1 MAEPKTKTKSKYREA
16 PIPESK
22 INIVKQLAELL
33 KTKKTILVASIKN
46 LPAAQLQEISKSMR
60 GKAIIKIPKK
70 NLFFRAIDSIE
81 DGDIVKLKEQFDNSV
96 AILFSDEEGFE
107 LSAELL
113 KNKSPA
119 KAKAGQEAPMDIEV
133 PAGPTDLMPGPA
145 ISELGALGIQVQIEK
160 GKITIKAP
168 KVIVKEGQKISQEAA
183 DVMNKLDIKPFSIGL
198 VPLSVFDNESKKIY
212 LEIKINPEEA
222 VADLK
227 SSYGKV
233 LAFAV
238 EIGHVNKETITFMLG
253 KASAYEKALS
263 ALIKTEEPAKK
274 EKEEAPVEEK
284 PAETQTPETKSEEN
298 KSQEEKQ

>member
-1 MAEPKTKTKSKYREA
+1 
-16 PIPESK
+16 
-22 INIVKQLAELL
+22 
-33 KTKKTILVASIKN
+33 
-46 LPAAQLQEISKSMR
+46 MR